1 MDPFFSKFS
10 CAFRKGFSTQQYLVA
25 FIQKW
30 RSAVDKRKS
39 FGAVL
44 TDLSKVF
51 DCLPHELLL
60 VKVYAYRFSLSCLWL
75 VYSYLSNRKQRT
87 KTNENYGSWEKI
99 LFGVTQGSIFQGRNQ
114 DYFRAMFNST
124 KCRH

>member
-10 CAFRKGFSTQQYLVA
+10 CAFRKGFSTQKYLIV
-25 FIQKW
+25 FLQKW

-44 TDLSKVF
+44 TGLSEVF

-60 VKVYAYRFSLSCLWL
+60 VKVYAYGFNLSD
-75 VYSYLSNRKQRT
+75 T
-87 KTNENYGSWEKI
+87 
-99 LFGVTQGSIFQGRNQ
+99 
-114 DYFRAMFNST
+114 
-124 KCRH
+124 